1 VVTVV
6 DHVGQWFMTAKS
18 SITSPQSRE
27 PQMAAEPQ
35 STEEEAPG
43 TPPPAFKRT
52 DLQRSPSPVSGWEIR
67 QTLVEIPEGIE
78 SGRHSHPG
86 PEVGYIVRGVVS
98 MEFDDGTAL
107 ALRTGDPFLIAPGV
121 IHNARNV
128 GTVTTKMLSTYFVD
142 ETQPLVTLY

>member
-1 VVTVV
+1 
-6 DHVGQWFMTAKS
+6 
-18 SITSPQSRE
+18 
-27 PQMAAEPQ
+27 MAAEPQ

-142 ETQPLVTLY
+142 ETVRREARCDRAGVRGLRRLAVAAAGLKLRAV

>member
-35 STEEEAPG
+35 CTEEEAPG

>member
-1 VVTVV
+1 
-6 DHVGQWFMTAKS
+6 
-18 SITSPQSRE
+18 
-27 PQMAAEPQ
+27 MAAEPQ